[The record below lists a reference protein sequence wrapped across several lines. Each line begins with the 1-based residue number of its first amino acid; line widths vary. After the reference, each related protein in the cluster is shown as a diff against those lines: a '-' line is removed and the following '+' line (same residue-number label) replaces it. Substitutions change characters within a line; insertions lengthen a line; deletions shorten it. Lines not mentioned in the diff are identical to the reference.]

1 MPDGSG
7 SPGRHGRLNRSH
19 QMAEKAQSVEHAAIR
34 SELAALITQALGLD
48 VRPDQINPDAPLYGE
63 GLGLDSI
70 DILEIALVISKEY
83 GIQLKAD
90 SKENHVIF
98 SSLNALSEFVAA
110 QRKK

>member
-1 MPDGSG
+1 MEMAAV
-7 SPGRHGRLNRSH
+7 RH
-19 QMAEKAQSVEHAAIR
+19 
-34 SELAALITQALGLD
+34 ELATLITKALGLD
-48 VRPDQINPDAPLYGE
+48 VQAEEIDPAAPLYGE

-98 SSLNALSEFVAA
+98 SSLNALSAYVAA